1 MDALELLK
9 SWPGWARAGA
19 ETILSS
25 PAWRMQVRLGTGH
38 AVMTADGPGE
48 DALCLDITFDG
59 EPFVLALYDSPL
71 YPDLHLLWSR
81 RAELPREIVL
91 ALVEKECGEVLAMLE
106 NLVRRQLGVK
116 GISESAPAGRSYA
129 VSVPTGGSLVFALD
143 FPPEALQGFARLE
156 NLDTNH
162 PSIRELTRPARVDY
176 TSLMLTEEECRTMAA
191 GDFLLLPENFPST
204 ASWTVEPPA
213 EGPVHVVSAAET
225 EISFG
230 AFADDDLPPIP
241 PPSVLVLAEGDRT
254 LFPCEL
260 TVLGEAKA
268 IRIL

>member
-9 SWPGWARAGA
+9 SWPTWSRAGA

-25 PAWRMQVRLGTGH
+25 PAWCMPVRVGDARG
-38 AVMTADGPGE
+38 VMTAGGPA
-48 DALCLDITFDG
+48 DDPLCLDITFDG
-59 EPFVLALYDSPL
+59 EPFVLALSDSTL

-81 RAELPREIVL
+81 RAELPPEIVL

-116 GISESAPAGRSYA
+116 GLSASAAEGRAYA
-129 VSVPTGGSLVFALD
+129 VSVPSGSIGFRLA
-143 FPPEALQGFARLE
+143 FPPETLQAFARLE
-156 NLDTNH
+156 NLDPAH

-176 TSLMLTEEECRTMAA
+176 TALMLTDEERAA
-191 GDFLLLPENFPST
+191 MKPGDFLLLPEDFTST
-204 ASWTVEPPA
+204 QAWTVEPPA
-213 EGPVHVVSAAET
+213 EGAVHLLSADET
-225 EISFG
+225 PIAFG
-230 AFADDDLPPIP
+230 AFADDNLPPIP

-260 TVLGEAKA
+260 SSVGEAKA
-268 IRIL
+268 IRIR